1 MKNNFKHLNYLVII
15 FCFQF
20 IACSNNNRSNN
31 GSNTNQQVNN
41 KGNCGDAQDFAR
53 KNYIKTAN
61 DAINLTIVGC
71 EQNPDGSFTI
81 EFTNSGTSENRGM
94 PVKQNVRV
102 GFDGNNYY

>member
-15 FCFQF
+15 FCIQF
-20 IACSNNNRSNN
+20 IACGNNNRSNN
-31 GSNTNQQVNN
+31 GSNTNQQVIN

-81 EFTNSGTSENRGM
+81 EFTNSGTSENPGM